1 MPFFPLHD
9 GARSRRS
16 LTHPVTLALVAA
28 CTLVFLWQLTLGE
41 AAEISLWIAYGATP
55 AVVWGQA
62 QLPPDIAA
70 IPPELTLVTS
80 LFLHGTL
87 LHLVV
92 NMLFLW
98 NFGAKVEEALGHA
111 RFLAFY
117 LASGVLAQLTD
128 AFMRADSVVPVI
140 GASGAISGLL
150 GGFVLLHP
158 RARLLLLLL
167 FVIPVRMRAWVA
179 ILAWM
184 AVQFAFALYG
194 DPTSSIA
201 WWAHIGGF
209 FAGLALLL
217 LLRPPDVKLF
227 GHPPGPWGY

>member
-9 GARSRRS
+9 GARKRKRRS

-98 NFGAKVEEALGHA
+98 NKGP
-111 RFLAFY
+111 
-117 LASGVLAQLTD
+117 SQ
-128 AFMRADSVVPVI
+128 
-140 GASGAISGLL
+140 IS
-150 GGFVLLHP
+150 
-158 RARLLLLLL
+158 
-167 FVIPVRMRAWVA
+167 
-179 ILAWM
+179 
-184 AVQFAFALYG
+184 
-194 DPTSSIA
+194 
-201 WWAHIGGF
+201 
-209 FAGLALLL
+209 
-217 LLRPPDVKLF
+217 
-227 GHPPGPWGY
+227 